1 MSEYGSPAQPAGP
14 ERQERTL
21 VEGILYYLG
30 ILLRYRVL
38 IISVTVLAAVAS
50 VTFSIISLWL
60 PPERSPLPNRYQ
72 AQATLLLGEDITQGG
87 TEAILLESLGMSTPG
102 RGAAAPGRLA
112 LQVLYS
118 RSFLDNIIERNNM
131 VEYYQMHEA
140 NRTRRRQVVTAN
152 AGFNYN
158 APTGIL
164 AITYEAISPEYT
176 RDVVDSIVAELGEWF
191 RERGGLTRGR
201 TLESLEET
209 LAEVEREV
217 ASIESE
223 IRAFQQQYG
232 VLTVEEIAGAQA
244 AIIRELEAE
253 LVALERSIRTYAQRT
268 RIENDP
274 ELIRLRSERDT
285 VVALIAQIEGG
296 YSGGDR
302 SMPARSELPELAL
315 RLRRLQADLA
325 IQQRIRTSLQ
335 EQYEIARLSAENRP
349 AFTILEAAEI
359 PDEKIGPSRGQL
371 CIIATFGG
379 FAAAVALAFAH
390 YTIKTIA
397 ANPKLM
403 SMVKRS
409 RS

>member
-1 MSEYGSPAQPAGP
+1 MSEYGSPDQPSGP
-14 ERQERTL
+14 KRQERTL
-21 VEGILYYLG
+21 VEGMLYYLG
-30 ILLRYRVL
+30 ILLRYRAL
-38 IISVTVLAAVAS
+38 IISFTVLAAVGS

-87 TEAILLESLGMSTPG
+87 MEAILESLGMSAPG

-164 AITYEAISPEYT
+164 AITYEDISPEYA

-223 IRAFQQQYG
+223 IRAFQQRYG

-285 VVALIAQIEGG
+285 VVTLIAQIEGG

-403 SMVKRS
+403 SMVKRP